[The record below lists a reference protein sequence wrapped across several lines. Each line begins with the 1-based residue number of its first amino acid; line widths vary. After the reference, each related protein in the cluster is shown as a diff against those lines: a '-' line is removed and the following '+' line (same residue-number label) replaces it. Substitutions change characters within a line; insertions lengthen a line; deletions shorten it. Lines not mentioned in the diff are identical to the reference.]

1 MNRQSRPPSSS
12 LLPDF
17 YASKKS
23 IIVENQKRKNS
34 TVISYIKDCIY
45 KKRFQNGTSLLTL

>member
-1 MNRQSRPPSSS
+1 MNRQSRRHPSSS

-23 IIVENQKRKNS
+23 IIVEKFDSKFNQL
-34 TVISYIKDCIY
+34 
-45 KKRFQNGTSLLTL
+45 KKEKS

>member
-1 MNRQSRPPSSS
+1 MNRQSRRHPSSS

-23 IIVENQKRKNS
+23 IIVENQKRNS
-34 TVISYIKDCIY
+34 KFNQL
-45 KKRFQNGTSLLTL
+45 KKEKS